1 LRSRRFSFG
10 HRSRFALTGIRRVI
24 LAAGVVCAL
33 GAVTAF
39 GVAPSTV
46 MQLPDFRYVVEPLT
60 PAAHSAHPAETSS
73 EPTLF
78 RQVERVARGDTL
90 SGLLTRLGADDQEL
104 LRFAAQDSGARQLL
118 QLTAGRTV
126 LADID
131 EVGLVHR
138 LQYRVGQL
146 DPEARTPPS
155 RLVLTRSGAS
165 FTVSTEPVALER
177 TTVMR
182 TARIRTSL
190 FAATDSADIPDPVA
204 IKLVDVLDG
213 VVNLRR
219 DLRRGDSLGVIFEM
233 VREADSLD
241 TPVPGRLL
249 AFELVNDGSPHRAI
263 WFEHEPGK
271 GSYYDAEGRSLTRS
285 FLREPLEF
293 TRISSSYSFA
303 RRHPLFR
310 DVRAHTG
317 VDFAAPI
324 GTRVRSAADGVIE
337 FIGDDGGYGKV
348 IRVAHPGR
356 ITTVY
361 AHLNHFGDG
370 LKRGSRVTQG
380 QVIGAVGMT
389 GWTTGPHLHYEFR
402 VDGKHTDPMTVTLPE
417 GRRLSAAERMRY
429 DPLAALMLEQLA
441 QIDSIGMARF
451 E

>member
-1 LRSRRFSFG
+1 ML
-10 HRSRFALTGIRRVI
+10 V
-24 LAAGVVCAL
+24 AGFVCAV

-46 MQLPDFRYVVEPLT
+46 TQLPDFRYVVEPLT
-60 PAAHSAHPAETSS
+60 AAAASAHPAETPSD
-73 EPTLF
+73 PVIF
-78 RQVERVARGDTL
+78 RQVERVSRGDTL
-90 SGLLTRLGADDQEL
+90 SGLLSRLGADDPEL
-104 LRFAAQDSGARQLL
+104 LRFVAQDAGARQLL
-118 QLTAGRTV
+118 QLVAGRTII
-126 LADID
+126 ADVD

-138 LQYRVGQL
+138 LQYRAAAL
-146 DPEARTPPS
+146 DPESRTLPS
-155 RLVLTRSGAS
+155 RLVITRSGSNFAATS
-165 FTVSTEPVALER
+165 EAIALER
-177 TTVMR
+177 SPVMR
-182 TARIRTSL
+182 TVQIRSSL
-190 FAATDSADIPDPVA
+190 FAATDAADIPDPVA

-219 DLRRGDSLGVIFEM
+219 DLRRGDMLSVIFEM
-233 VREADSLD
+233 IREADSLD

-249 AFELVNDGSPHRAI
+249 AFELVNDGTRHRAV

-271 GSYYDAEGRSLTRS
+271 GAYYDFEGKSLTRS

-293 TRISSSYSFA
+293 TRISSNYSFA
-303 RRHPLFR
+303 RRHPMFR

-337 FIGDDGGYGKV
+337 FMGDDGGYGKV
-348 IRVAHPGR
+348 VRVTHPGR

-361 AHLNHFGDG
+361 AHLNQFTDG

-380 QVIGAVGMT
+380 QVIGTVGMT

-417 GRRLSAAERMRY
+417 GRRLSVAERMRF
-429 DPLAALMLEQLA
+429 DPQAALMLEQLT
-441 QIDSIGMARF
+441 QIDSIGLARF